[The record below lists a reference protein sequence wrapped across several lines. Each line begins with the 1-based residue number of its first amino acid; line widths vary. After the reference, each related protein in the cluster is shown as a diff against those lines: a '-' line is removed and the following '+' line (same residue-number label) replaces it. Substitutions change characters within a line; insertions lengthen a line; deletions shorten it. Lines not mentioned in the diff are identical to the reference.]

1 MKKMTN
7 ADEKPSTGA
16 KPRSRAKMAAHELRI
31 LSLSQPEGTFLG
43 FEPDLIARL
52 GVSRPTFRQAA
63 KTVEHEQLVSIT
75 RGTRGGFYARRPAVS
90 AVVHSAAT
98 YLMTRQTTLADL
110 LVSTN
115 ALMVEAARLAAGCD
129 DIGLREELWQMLAD
143 FRAGEQEE
151 QTVRDFHKNEHE
163 MLHLICNMSG
173 NPSVDL
179 LLKVL
184 YDFGRIAFSS
194 SIFEGR
200 EDLMQYRRSTRV
212 RLLQAIA
219 DGDGDVAVLIT
230 RRSAEEMRPSM
241 NVGILEQR
249 MDVMNDLAKQPSH

>member
-1 MKKMTN
+1 MKTMIN
-7 ADEKPSTGA
+7 ADEKRSIDA

-31 LSLSQPEGTFLG
+31 LSLSQPEGAFLG

-115 ALMVEAARLAAGCD
+115 ALMVEAARLAARCD
-129 DIGLREELWQMLAD
+129 DAGLREELRQMLAD
-143 FRAGEQEE
+143 FRAAEHEE
-151 QTVRDFHKNEHE
+151 QSVREFHKDENQ
-163 MLHLICNMSG
+163 MLHLICTMSG
-173 NPSVDL
+173 NPSVEL
-179 LLKVL
+179 MLKVL

-200 EDLMQYRRSTRV
+200 QDLMQYRRSTRI

-219 DGDGDVAVLIT
+219 DGDADVAVLIS
-230 RRSAEEMRPSM
+230 RRSAEEMRPWM
-241 NVGILEQR
+241 NAGVLEQR
-249 MDVMNDLAKQPSH
+249 MDVMNDLTKQPSH